1 MVIQPTQQGQ
11 GMYMWNLLDLW
22 VQGKIKWETVRYAA
36 KSRPIAVAGK
46 GGSYQVDPSFDVG

>member
-1 MVIQPTQQGQ
+1 
-11 GMYMWNLLDLW
+11 MYMWNLLGLW

-46 GGSYQVDPSFDVG
+46 GGSYQVDPGFDVGQ